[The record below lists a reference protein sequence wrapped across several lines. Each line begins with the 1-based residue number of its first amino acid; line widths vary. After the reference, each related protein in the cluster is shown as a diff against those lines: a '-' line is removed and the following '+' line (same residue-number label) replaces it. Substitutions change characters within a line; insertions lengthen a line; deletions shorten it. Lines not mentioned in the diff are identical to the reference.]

1 MNDVLAIYSG
11 GAARSTVR
19 HGARAARGMDRSVA
33 RLASGQRIT
42 TAADDAA
49 GVAISENLRSK
60 QRSTAQALRNGND
73 GIALLQTALS
83 SHHQISDRLIRMREL
98 AVQASSD
105 TLTINDRKGIT
116 KEFNLS
122 TNDIDRIALVSEFNG
137 VELMTGTA
145 VLKAINSSVLGID
158 AAKLTNAK
166 FSRLAIIA
174 IDKALGKMGIRE
186 ANIGADINQIA
197 AAVDQLGNQDVLL
210 QQAHSQIRDADVGR
224 EAAEMRR
231 HQVQLQAT
239 TAMQAQANAAGSM
252 VLRLLE

>member
-1 MNDVLAIYSG
+1 
-11 GAARSTVR
+11 
-19 HGARAARGMDRSVA
+19 MDRSVA

-145 VLKAINSSVLGID
+145 GTNGKVFLQVSTESGISNGVTAVLKAINSSVLGID